1 MQKRMVKKMNEVCE
15 YANQPTILP
24 PRWCCVACHFPH
36 WVWVYGVTLGTTED
50 KVYFTGN
57 NFLPPLKVAY
67 DEWPVADANGVSTHL
82 PWRGGIHKD
91 EKSGKFIS
99 TSEMVWK
106 WKQYDPD
113 GYDVNGFPYYSW
125 DPPWFPII
133 FTRYYD
139 GSP

>member
-1 MQKRMVKKMNEVCE
+1 MEIKTGEVEGLNNPIDTKIADWNEGQTWKVE
-15 YANQPTILP
+15 E
-24 PRWCCVACHFPH
+24 FPH

-67 DEWPVADANGVSTHL
+67 DEWLVADANGVSTHL